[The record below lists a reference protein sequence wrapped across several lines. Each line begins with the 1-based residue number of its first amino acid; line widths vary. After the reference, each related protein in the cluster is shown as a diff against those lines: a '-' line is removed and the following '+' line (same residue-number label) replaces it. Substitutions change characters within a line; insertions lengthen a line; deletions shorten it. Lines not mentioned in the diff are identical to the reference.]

1 MAVEQTLDV
10 EEFQLSPLVETLT
23 QNPQDAAALAAL
35 TALLT
40 RLEGH
45 DSHLANPLSLFS

>member
-10 EEFQLSPLVETLT
+10 EEFQLSPLVEALS
-23 QNPQDAAALAAL
+23 QNPKDTVALAAL

-40 RLEGH
+40 RLEGASVIPH
-45 DSHLANPLSLFS
+45 ISLC